1 MWDPT
6 ELLAQATKPDMV
18 AKAPASPVPVLD
30 LLQMLVA
37 LGIVFALVKW
47 GLPKI
52 VSKMGAR
59 LSTPVG
65 SAIAIEE
72 SAAFGGGQLSVV
84 NVRGRTLL
92 LAVSPQGVTCLADL
106 TTAAPARPEQP
117 AFFEVL
123 DNADPSMAVVHE
135 PEPDSAAMSMDEAMS
150 LISTAKDRLAS
161 QAAAR
166 ERLDRIIGG

>member
-1 MWDPT
+1 MD
-6 ELLAQATKPDMV
+6 LIAQATKPDMV

-37 LGIVFALVKW
+37 LGVVFALVKW
-47 GLPKI
+47 GLPK
-52 VSKMGAR
+52 VVAKMGAR

-65 SAIAIEE
+65 SAISVEE

-84 NVRGRTLL
+84 SVRGRTLL

-106 TTAAPARPEQP
+106 TEQPSPAPEQP

-123 DNADPSMAVVHE
+123 DSADPAKAVVHE
-135 PEPDSAAMSMDEAMS
+135 PEEGAMSMDEALS